1 MGGEEVP
8 KATVGPRRKSMRRL
22 VQDEKGKTI
31 TSGPQEPSHRKNLL
45 FRREVKRAGTQT
57 PLTDLT

>member
-1 MGGEEVP
+1 
-8 KATVGPRRKSMRRL
+8 MRRL